1 VTRSDYKRC
10 ASEIHAGSC
19 GAAQNA
25 GARANS
31 VYRSTEPQ
39 FAEDVGL
46 PQSLALG
53 WSRSKRRRPARAWCV

>member
-1 VTRSDYKRC
+1 M
-10 ASEIHAGSC
+10 HAGSC